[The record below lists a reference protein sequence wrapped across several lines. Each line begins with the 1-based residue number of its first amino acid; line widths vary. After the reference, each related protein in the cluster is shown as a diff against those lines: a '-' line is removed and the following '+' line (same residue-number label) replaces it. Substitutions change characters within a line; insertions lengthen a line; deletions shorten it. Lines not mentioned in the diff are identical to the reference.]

1 MSTKKAISTSFV
13 AIFILI
19 ITQIIA
25 QSIASMFVI
34 IKIPTGICNIIAG
47 IIYAGLTYLILKMFI
62 SKIIKLPTSDFG
74 MPKFAIKIRWILI
87 AVLLP
92 FVIKGSYLLIF
103 NGKYVSSNMN
113 GNQMVLDHTKVV
125 YTAEDEQGF
134 TFRQIN
140 DEDAAVELRARR
152 KKRNR
157 WVLIAFVALLIG
169 MVVSTFFNFDGSDI
183 FVCLY
188 YVIVIF
194 IAGACV
200 LTENANIRQLRKK
213 QVLQHDVVLVQ
224 KQPVI
229 ETESYGAENIR
240 DTKRFYPILGRDVH
254 SGYESTCF
262 LSEEDYKKR
271 EIGDTITMTRFIWK

>member
-1 MSTKKAISTSFV
+1 
-13 AIFILI
+13 
-19 ITQIIA
+19 
-25 QSIASMFVI
+25 
-34 IKIPTGICNIIAG
+34 
-47 IIYAGLTYLILKMFI
+47 
-62 SKIIKLPTSDFG
+62 
-74 MPKFAIKIRWILI
+74 
-87 AVLLP
+87 
-92 FVIKGSYLLIF
+92 
-103 NGKYVSSNMN
+103 
-113 GNQMVLDHTKVV
+113 MVLDHTKVV

-240 DTKRFYPILGRDVH
+240 EYEAVLTQYWEGMYIRDMRVRV
-254 SGYESTCF
+254 SF
-262 LSEEDYKKR
+262 QKK
-271 EIGDTITMTRFIWK
+271 TIRKEKLVTR

>member
-1 MSTKKAISTSFV
+1 
-13 AIFILI
+13 
-19 ITQIIA
+19 
-25 QSIASMFVI
+25 
-34 IKIPTGICNIIAG
+34 
-47 IIYAGLTYLILKMFI
+47 
-62 SKIIKLPTSDFG
+62 
-74 MPKFAIKIRWILI
+74 
-87 AVLLP
+87 
-92 FVIKGSYLLIF
+92 
-103 NGKYVSSNMN
+103 
-113 GNQMVLDHTKVV
+113 MVLDHTKVV
-125 YTAEDEQGF
+125 YMAEDEQGF

-213 QVLQHDVVLVQ
+213 QVLQYDVVLVQ

-229 ETESYGAENIR
+229 ETESYGAEISGIRSGFTQYWEGMYIR
-240 DTKRFYPILGRDVH
+240 DMRVRVSFQ
-254 SGYESTCF
+254 
-262 LSEEDYKKR
+262 KK
-271 EIGDTITMTRFIWK
+271 TIRKEKLVTR

>member
-1 MSTKKAISTSFV
+1 M
-13 AIFILI
+13 
-19 ITQIIA
+19 
-25 QSIASMFVI
+25 
-34 IKIPTGICNIIAG
+34 
-47 IIYAGLTYLILKMFI
+47 
-62 SKIIKLPTSDFG
+62 
-74 MPKFAIKIRWILI
+74 
-87 AVLLP
+87 
-92 FVIKGSYLLIF
+92 
-103 NGKYVSSNMN
+103 
-113 GNQMVLDHTKVV
+113 
-125 YTAEDEQGF
+125 
-134 TFRQIN
+134 
-140 DEDAAVELRARR
+140 
-152 KKRNR
+152 
-157 WVLIAFVALLIG
+157 IAFVALLIG

-200 LTENANIRQLRKK
+200 LTENLLTENANIRQLRKK
-213 QVLQHDVVLVQ
+213 QVLQYDVVLVQ

>member
-1 MSTKKAISTSFV
+1 
-13 AIFILI
+13 
-19 ITQIIA
+19 
-25 QSIASMFVI
+25 
-34 IKIPTGICNIIAG
+34 
-47 IIYAGLTYLILKMFI
+47 
-62 SKIIKLPTSDFG
+62 
-74 MPKFAIKIRWILI
+74 
-87 AVLLP
+87 
-92 FVIKGSYLLIF
+92 
-103 NGKYVSSNMN
+103 
-113 GNQMVLDHTKVV
+113 MVLDHTKVV

-157 WVLIAFVALLIG
+157 WVLIAFAALLIG

-213 QVLQHDVVLVQ
+213 QVLQYDVVLVQ

-271 EIGDTITMTRFIWK
+271 EIGDTITMTR

>member
-1 MSTKKAISTSFV
+1 M
-13 AIFILI
+13 
-19 ITQIIA
+19 
-25 QSIASMFVI
+25 
-34 IKIPTGICNIIAG
+34 
-47 IIYAGLTYLILKMFI
+47 
-62 SKIIKLPTSDFG
+62 
-74 MPKFAIKIRWILI
+74 
-87 AVLLP
+87 
-92 FVIKGSYLLIF
+92 
-103 NGKYVSSNMN
+103 
-113 GNQMVLDHTKVV
+113 
-125 YTAEDEQGF
+125 
-134 TFRQIN
+134 
-140 DEDAAVELRARR
+140 ELRARR

-169 MVVSTFFNFDGSDI
+169 MVVSTFFNFDWSDI

-213 QVLQHDVVLVQ
+213 QVLQYDVVLVQ

>member
-1 MSTKKAISTSFV
+1 
-13 AIFILI
+13 
-19 ITQIIA
+19 
-25 QSIASMFVI
+25 
-34 IKIPTGICNIIAG
+34 
-47 IIYAGLTYLILKMFI
+47 
-62 SKIIKLPTSDFG
+62 
-74 MPKFAIKIRWILI
+74 
-87 AVLLP
+87 
-92 FVIKGSYLLIF
+92 
-103 NGKYVSSNMN
+103 
-113 GNQMVLDHTKVV
+113 MVLDHTKVV

-140 DEDAAVELRARR
+140 DEDAAVELRTRR

-169 MVVSTFFNFDGSDI
+169 MVVSIFFNFDGSDI

-213 QVLQHDVVLVQ
+213 QVLQYDVVLVQ

>member
-1 MSTKKAISTSFV
+1 
-13 AIFILI
+13 
-19 ITQIIA
+19 
-25 QSIASMFVI
+25 
-34 IKIPTGICNIIAG
+34 
-47 IIYAGLTYLILKMFI
+47 
-62 SKIIKLPTSDFG
+62 
-74 MPKFAIKIRWILI
+74 
-87 AVLLP
+87 
-92 FVIKGSYLLIF
+92 
-103 NGKYVSSNMN
+103 
-113 GNQMVLDHTKVV
+113 MVLDHTKVV

-200 LTENANIRQLRKK
+200 LTENAN
-213 QVLQHDVVLVQ
+213 
-224 KQPVI
+224 
-229 ETESYGAENIR
+229 
-240 DTKRFYPILGRDVH
+240 LGRDVH